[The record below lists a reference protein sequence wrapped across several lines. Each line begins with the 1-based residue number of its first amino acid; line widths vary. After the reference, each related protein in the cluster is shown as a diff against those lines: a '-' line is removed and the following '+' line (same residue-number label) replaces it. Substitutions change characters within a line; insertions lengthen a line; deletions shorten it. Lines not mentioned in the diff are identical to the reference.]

1 MSADLRV
8 IECTKP
14 IDSVHIVTTRIRA
27 KLRTSVLKEL
37 EVGRIAMTP
46 VNTAG
51 SAHSAKTGE
60 GQPHQMCACRK
71 RRQSSKATNYDDAE

>member
-14 IDSVHIVTTRIRA
+14 IDSVHIVTTRVRA
-27 KLRTSVLKEL
+27 KLKTSVLEGVA
-37 EVGRIAMTP
+37 VGRIAMTP

-51 SAHSAKTGE
+51 SESKG
-60 GQPHQMCACRK
+60 PF
-71 RRQSSKATNYDDAE
+71 RQDGGRATSLIVCL